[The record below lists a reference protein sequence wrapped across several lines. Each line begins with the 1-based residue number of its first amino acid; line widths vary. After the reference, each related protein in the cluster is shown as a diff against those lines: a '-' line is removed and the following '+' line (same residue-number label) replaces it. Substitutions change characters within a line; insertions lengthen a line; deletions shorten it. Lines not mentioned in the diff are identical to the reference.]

1 LKDDR
6 SRSGDRLTPVSGRGR
21 VAIDRFQF
29 RKNVRPRIGI
39 PLMQHSD
46 SLAQAIV
53 EEVRIS
59 AHDSRWATQFVA
71 ERDRLLGIL
80 PGRFAAIEHIGS
92 TAVPRLSAKPIIDI
106 IAGVSALCDAD
117 ALMEPLCMHGYE
129 TSLEFNATLPDRRWL
144 MRHALGRRTHHL
156 HLVVFGGEQW
166 TRHLRFRDVLRA
178 DSSLVARYAHLKQE
192 LAEQHRCDREAYT
205 FAKTAFI
212 DQVLKSAEGAT
223 GGASAGSMC
232 SVAGSG
238 ERLT

>member
-1 LKDDR
+1 
-6 SRSGDRLTPVSGRGR
+6 
-21 VAIDRFQF
+21 
-29 RKNVRPRIGI
+29 
-39 PLMQHSD
+39 MQNSD

-59 AHDSRWATQFVA
+59 AHDPRWAAQFVA
-71 ERDRLLGIL
+71 ERDRLLDIL

-106 IAGVSALCDAD
+106 LAGVSALSDAD
-117 ALMEPLCMHGYE
+117 TLLEPLCRHGYE
-129 TSLEFNATLPDRRWL
+129 TSVAFNATLPDRRWL

-178 DSSLVARYAHLKQE
+178 DTSLVARYVHLKQE
-192 LAEQHRCDREAYT
+192 LAEQHRYDREAYT

-212 DQVLKSAEGAT
+212 DEVLKNAEKPSLASGCAPILT
-223 GGASAGSMC
+223 VFERFADGVPGGL
-232 SVAGSG
+232 GSG
-238 ERLT
+238 VAPGRDVREPGHPGCEGR